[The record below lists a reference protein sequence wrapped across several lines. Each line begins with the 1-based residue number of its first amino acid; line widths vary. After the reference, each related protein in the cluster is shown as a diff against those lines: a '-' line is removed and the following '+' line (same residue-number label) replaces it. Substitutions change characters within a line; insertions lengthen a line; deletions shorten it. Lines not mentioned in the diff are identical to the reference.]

1 MHVRSSCQI
10 SNNGVLLNK
19 YMAQDELNNIAREI
33 VKSNI
38 YLTLGTTD
46 GSIPWTAP
54 LFYAVSDDYIFYFI
68 SQMDSLHT
76 KHILKNTAVSFS
88 IFDSHQKEG
97 TGNGVQ
103 GSGKAYLLEEQE
115 LEEAFKWYRTTFVE
129 MKPESFKEPVP
140 YRFFKIIP
148 EHFYVL
154 DPGASTDKRV
164 EVQLL

>member
-1 MHVRSSCQI
+1 MT
-10 SNNGVLLNK
+10 
-19 YMAQDELNNIAREI
+19 QDELNKIAREI

-46 GSIPWTAP
+46 IGTPWTAP
-54 LFYAVSDDYIFYFI
+54 LFYAVSDDYTFYFI

-76 KHILKNTAVSFS
+76 KHILKNPNISFS

-103 GSGKAYLLEEQE
+103 GSGKAYLLEERE
-115 LEEAFKWYRTTFVE
+115 LEEAFKWYHTTFVE
-129 MKPESFKEPVP
+129 MKPESFKEPAP

-148 EHFYVL
+148 EHFYTL
-154 DPGASTDKRV
+154 DPHAPTDKRV
-164 EVQLL
+164 EIYLS

>member
-1 MHVRSSCQI
+1 MTQE
-10 SNNGVLLNK
+10 
-19 YMAQDELNNIAREI
+19 ELTKTAREI
-33 VKSNI
+33 IKNNV

-46 GSIPWTAP
+46 GNIPWTAP
-54 LFYAVSDDYIFYFI
+54 LFYAVSNDYTFYFI

-76 KHILKNTAVSFS
+76 LHLLKNPQVSFA

-103 GSGKAYLLEEQE
+103 SSGKAYLIKDEE
-115 LEEAFKWYRTTFVE
+115 LTEAFKWYHTTFVE
-129 MKPESFKEPVP
+129 MKPETFKAPAP

-154 DPGASTDKRV
+154 DPNAPTDKRV
-164 EVQLL
+164 EVSLI